1 MNAKVIRKLDM
12 LKRVI
17 RFLSEILITLP
28 RAEAARAE
36 IIAIITAIEAAARDQ
51 VGGAGETEGGVDL
64 RESIASDL
72 REHLKAVNRTAR
84 TLETVNVGMY
94 PTFRLP
100 KSGSYPALVATAQ
113 NIIAAA
119 ETMEAEF
126 IEAGMPVDF
135 LSDLNGLLNSFKEAT
150 RRKISGKLAR
160 IKSTAAL
167 DLQARLGVIA
177 ATKLDAYARNYFRGQ
192 PDILA
197 AWSHARHI
205 QRAPVR
211 NPVTST
217 ETVSERGEVERSDMP
232 NLVSVTTNENPSPK
246 VEQTGS
252 LGPNG
257 GVDVSQHIAHRFT
270 PPFAEPARR
279 NTDVPAPIDTRYRAE
294 TGTGELID

>member
-64 RESIASDL
+64 RESIARDL

-84 TLETVNVGMY
+84 TLEAVNVGMH

-100 KSGSYPALVATAQ
+100 KSGSYPALIATAQ
-113 NIIAAA
+113 NIITAA

-126 IEAGMPVDF
+126 IEAGMSVDF
-135 LSDLNGLLNSFKEAT
+135 LSELNGLLNSFKEAT
-150 RRKISGKLAR
+150 RRKISGKLSR

-167 DLQARLGVIA
+167 DTLARLGVIA
-177 ATKLDAYARNYFRGQ
+177 ATKLDAYARNYFRGN
-192 PDILA
+192 PEILA

-211 NPVTST
+211 HRATTT
-217 ETVSERGEVERSDMP
+217 ETVSEHSEEEKPGTLK
-232 NLVSVTTNENPSPK
+232 LVSDEKNENPVAKIELSAPHA
-246 VEQTGS
+246 
-252 LGPNG
+252 PNG
-257 GVDVSQHIAHRFT
+257 GVDIFPPIAHRST
-270 PPFAEPARR
+270 PTSDASARR
-279 NTDVPAPIDTRYRAE
+279 DNEVPPPTQMSNRAE
-294 TGTGELID
+294 TRSGESLD